1 MTNTR
6 FDRRNLIR
14 MGARGAAGA
23 TGVAALAV
31 PLGLANDNRS
41 APGSTS
47 HDHHIQTGDEAEH
60 SGHNDSLTVGEI
72 DIARL
77 GWDPIELL
85 TDFDYGTVTETRA
98 DGTAVREWSITA
110 YDKEIEIAPGIFF
123 PAWTYNGR
131 VPGPTLRA
139 NEGDLLRVHFVNAGT
154 HPHTMHFHGIHSAF
168 HDGVTG
174 IGRGHVEIGDTH
186 TYEFTAKPFG
196 VHLYH
201 CHAAPLKRHIH
212 KGLYGAFIVNPDPA
226 KRGDAAKERHP
237 DHPES
242 QRWQEF
248 VMVMNAFDTNFDGGN
263 EVYAINSIAFHHM
276 KHPIVIDKTRP
287 IRVYLINVVE
297 FDLANS
303 LHLHANF
310 FNYYDTGTN
319 LEPTLKTVDT
329 ISQMQAQRGILE
341 FDYSEHEDGLYMF
354 HAHVSEFTELGW
366 MAAFDVRSGPT
377 A

>member
-1 MTNTR
+1 VSKSKVTR
-6 FDRRNLIR
+6 RQLL
-14 MGARGAAGA
+14 AGA
-23 TGVAALAV
+23 GPVVIAGPLCTLA
-31 PLGLANDNRS
+31 GS
-41 APGSTS
+41 APLLASDRQAS
-47 HDHHIQTGDEAEH
+47 HLGDHSIVGHAAMIGAEVPAPGGPH
-60 SGHNDSLTVGEI
+60 DL
-72 DIARL
+72 D
-77 GWDPIELL
+77 ELL
-85 TDFDYGTVTETRA
+85 LPPPALPHQPGR
-98 DGTAVREWSITA
+98 VREYTLAA
-110 YDKEIEIAPGIFF
+110 YDKTIEVAQGVFF
-123 PAWTYNGR
+123 DAWTFNGT
-131 VPGPTLRA
+131 VPGPVIRA
-139 NEGDLLRVHFVNAGT
+139 TEDDLLRVNFVNAGA
-154 HPHTMHFHGIHSAF
+154 HPHTIHFHGIHPAKM
-168 HDGVTG
+168 DGVFE
-174 IGRGHVEIGDTH
+174 IVEPGDRFV
-186 TYEFTAKPFG
+186 YEFPARPYG
-196 VHLYH
+196 MHLYH
-201 CHAAPLKRHIH
+201 CHSTPLKKHIH